1 MGNWTSVKEWLGLGD
16 GYASDDDY
24 DDYDD
29 YEDYDVDDGTA
40 LDEPVYDR
48 PAVRPVP
55 ASSTG
60 RRRPAER
67 DRGDE
72 WDEGDGGV
80 RVISASSEPEGPRG
94 IVRPLPTAAQPVVIS
109 PTNFNDAPELADVFK
124 ANQPLILNLQ
134 GLDRDLFRRLV
145 DFCSGFCYV
154 LEGKME
160 RVTDH
165 VFLLTPQGAVVSD
178 DDRQRIKDGQII
190 R

>member
-1 MGNWTSVKEWLGLGD
+1 MGNWTTVKEWLGL
-16 GYASDDDY
+16 SDSYDTADSDYDY

-29 YEDYDVDDGTA
+29 GDGDYSDGVET
-40 LDEPVYDR
+40 VHDR
-48 PAVRPVP
+48 PAVRAVP
-55 ASSTG
+55 APSG
-60 RRRPAER
+60 RQRSPERQRPS
-67 DRGDE
+67 DE

-80 RVISASSEPEGPRG
+80 RVISSAPEPEGPRG
-94 IVRPLPTAAQPVVIS
+94 IVRPLPTAAKPAVIS

-165 VFLLTPQGAVVSD
+165 VFLLTPQGSVVSD
-178 DDRQRIKDGQII
+178 DDRQRIKDGDIGH
-190 R
+190 